1 MKHVVYQPLRTPQ
14 GCYIYDRSVDTIF
27 AVPESEYTEFKQ
39 LRNCPDPCDSPI
51 VQHYR
56 QRGLLRENNVKVIR
70 HPSTD
75 ALPHYCSDCLSS
87 MILQVT
93 QQCNLRCKYCA
104 YSGAYYNRTHNSA
117 RMSFET
123 AKQAIDFLLARSH
136 ESDHV
141 HVGFYGGEPLLEFDL
156 IKRCVDYIKKS
167 VEGRTVTFGITTNAT
182 LLNDEKIR
190 FLAENDVELTISIDG
205 SKEEH
210 DACRVFPD
218 GSGSYDIVMHNI
230 RRLIDLYPD
239 YANRMMISTVVSPR
253 SDLNHVLKYFHSSK
267 AFFGRDIIMT
277 PLVDVGLKKRVY
289 YQDDFF
295 QIRKFEYLKF
305 LLSMLGKID
314 QKYVSPLVKSAKQDT
329 EKLYRQL
336 QKHNEIPA
344 SVHHGGPCIPG
355 IRRMFVMTDGT
366 ILPCEKISQSIE
378 CSRIGSVET
387 GFNLQN
393 MEWLMN
399 IGSMTEDAC
408 KDCWALSHCRICAAQ
423 IDYKGKQHG
432 FTQEQ
437 NLTACEKS
445 KSEVMADLYEMCVL
459 HEFGYRLNE
468 ERIIL

>member
-1 MKHVVYQPLRTPQ
+1 
-14 GCYIYDRSVDTIF
+14 
-27 AVPESEYTEFKQ
+27 
-39 LRNCPDPCDSPI
+39 
-51 VQHYR
+51 
-56 QRGLLRENNVKVIR
+56 
-70 HPSTD
+70 
-75 ALPHYCSDCLSS
+75 
-87 MILQVT
+87 
-93 QQCNLRCKYCA
+93 
-104 YSGAYYNRTHNSA
+104 
-117 RMSFET
+117 
-123 AKQAIDFLLARSH
+123 
-136 ESDHV
+136 
-141 HVGFYGGEPLLEFDL
+141 
-156 IKRCVDYIKKS
+156 
-167 VEGRTVTFGITTNAT
+167 
-182 LLNDEKIR
+182 
-190 FLAENDVELTISIDG
+190 
-205 SKEEH
+205 
-210 DACRVFPD
+210 
-218 GSGSYDIVMHNI
+218 
-230 RRLIDLYPD
+230 
-239 YANRMMISTVVSPR
+239 
-253 SDLNHVLKYFHSSK
+253 
-267 AFFGRDIIMT
+267 MT

>member
-182 LLNDEKIR
+182 LRKMRKSDSWPK
-190 FLAENDVELTISIDG
+190 
-205 SKEEH
+205 
-210 DACRVFPD
+210 
-218 GSGSYDIVMHNI
+218 
-230 RRLIDLYPD
+230 
-239 YANRMMISTVVSPR
+239 MM
-253 SDLNHVLKYFHSSK
+253 
-267 AFFGRDIIMT
+267 
-277 PLVDVGLKKRVY
+277 
-289 YQDDFF
+289 
-295 QIRKFEYLKF
+295 
-305 LLSMLGKID
+305 LS
-314 QKYVSPLVKSAKQDT
+314 
-329 EKLYRQL
+329 
-336 QKHNEIPA
+336 
-344 SVHHGGPCIPG
+344 
-355 IRRMFVMTDGT
+355 
-366 ILPCEKISQSIE
+366 
-378 CSRIGSVET
+378 
-387 GFNLQN
+387 
-393 MEWLMN
+393 
-399 IGSMTEDAC
+399 
-408 KDCWALSHCRICAAQ
+408 
-423 IDYKGKQHG
+423 
-432 FTQEQ
+432 
-437 NLTACEKS
+437 
-445 KSEVMADLYEMCVL
+445 
-459 HEFGYRLNE
+459 
-468 ERIIL
+468 